1 MTITENLNPRSGSP
15 FVQGARDTSPKAA
28 MYQIL
33 NDNPGTDKD
42 AAVELFIEKAL
53 ADPELNR
60 VALEVVAI
68 NAYSAWDSLR
78 SSRPSTS
85 SRLSASA
92 RRTDQASVQRRAS
105 RVVQRIVN
113 ACILDFVMPNEKKVR
128 DCTFKEMGQF
138 GKKFQRIA
146 AAGQPSQIVGQVL
159 SARKAK
165 ALMR

>member
-33 NDNPGTDKD
+33 NDNPGTGQES
-42 AAVELFIEKAL
+42 AVELFIEKAL

-68 NAYSAWDSLR
+68 NAYNAWDSLR
-78 SSRPSTS
+78 SHSPSSTRS
-85 SRLSASA
+85 SYSTRMA
-92 RRTDQASVQRRAS
+92 RQSSVRQRAARTVR
-105 RVVQRIVN
+105 RIVH
-113 ACILDFVMPNEKKVR
+113 ACILDHVMPNEKKVR

-146 AAGQPSQIVGQVL
+146 AAGQPNQIVGQVL

-165 ALMR
+165 SLMR